1 MTNPLLLLTLL
12 LVLLGVAIASP
23 LAMRTAHRGG
33 GGPHSPLQAFLT
45 TVGGAKKHLAA
56 AAIARFIS
64 IFGMYPVDT
73 IKVINHSLDCRNSC
87 QEIFGCL

>member
-1 MTNPLLLLTLL
+1 MTNPLLFFTLL
-12 LVLLGVAIASP
+12 LALLGVAIASP
-23 LAMRTAHRGG
+23 LSIRTAHRGG
-33 GGPHSPLQAFLT
+33 GLHSPLQAFLT

-73 IKVINHSLDCRNSC
+73 IKVISHSLDCCN
-87 QEIFGCL
+87 